1 MGRSRISRF
10 KKNCNPYG
18 QNFEKATLQS
28 NSVNKLIKKKRN
40 VFSKEIFDKLSTLRD
55 ADPKQYWKL
64 LKSLKHEEFN
74 NKIELQA
81 GFPEIIK
88 HFEQQGQTFNYD
100 KDFKTE
106 IENDISQE
114 IDNSFI
120 NEVTDGP
127 FTVHEINKCI
137 QKLKIGKSAGPD
149 QISNGII
156 KYSGIVTCKAITK
169 LFNLILDSGKY
180 PSNWRKS
187 LIILIHKVGDKL
199 DINNYRGI
207 SLQNCIAKLFSA
219 AINCRIVTYYEDKFA
234 MQQFGF
240 RVNHRTTDSIFILK
254 FLLIKYLTKR
264 KTKVY
269 SCFIDL
275 RRAFATVWHAG
286 LLYRLK
292 KDNVGG
298 KYLKSLKICTI
309 SVNFC
314 QNRK

>member
-1 MGRSRISRF
+1 
-10 KKNCNPYG
+10 
-18 QNFEKATLQS
+18 
-28 NSVNKLIKKKRN
+28 
-40 VFSKEIFDKLSTLRD
+40 
-55 ADPKQYWKL
+55 
-64 LKSLKHEEFN
+64 
-74 NKIELQA
+74 
-81 GFPEIIK
+81 
-88 HFEQQGQTFNYD
+88 
-100 KDFKTE
+100 
-106 IENDISQE
+106 
-114 IDNSFI
+114 
-120 NEVTDGP
+120 
-127 FTVHEINKCI
+127 
-137 QKLKIGKSAGPD
+137 LKIGKSAGPD
-149 QISNGII
+149 QISNEII

-264 KTKVY
+264 KSKVY